1 MVFFKCVGY
10 SRKRG
15 YPQPCGRGIHG
26 YIIEEELDKMKIVL
40 LGEPMG
46 LFMANEPGAI
56 SEVKTFTAS
65 IAGAEYNVAV
75 GLARLGHTPAY
86 CTRLGFDPMGEKILH
101 GMRSNGI
108 ATDLV
113 MQAEGELTGLMLKSS
128 TQEGDPDIAYYRKG
142 SAASKISPHDIDGL
156 DLYGCE
162 RLHVTGIFPA
172 VSASALAATRRLIS
186 RARALDI
193 PYSFDPNLRPPLWA
207 DKKQMVQTLNSL
219 AEGAETV
226 LPGIGEGLQLTGQ
239 ESPEGIAQFY
249 HDMGVKNVVVKLGAK
264 GAYFSEK
271 GGRSGVS
278 AGFPVERVVD
288 TVGAGDGFA
297 AGVVSALAEG
307 ETLEQ
312 AAFRG
317 NVIGA
322 VQITHKSDNEGLPTR
337 EELGKI
343 ILAGKV

>member
-1 MVFFKCVGY
+1 
-10 SRKRG
+10 
-15 YPQPCGRGIHG
+15 
-26 YIIEEELDKMKIVL
+26 MKIVL

-46 LFMANEPGAI
+46 LFMAEESGPI
-56 SEVKTFTAS
+56 SGVKHFTAS

-75 GLARLGHTPAY
+75 GLARQGHTPAY
-86 CTRLGFDPMGEKILH
+86 CTRLGFDPMGEKILN
-101 GMRSNGI
+101 GMRENGI

-113 MQAEGELTGLMLKSS
+113 MHCQDDLTGFMMKGS

-172 VSASALAATRRLIS
+172 VSQSALAATRRLIS
-186 RARALDI
+186 RAQALDI
-193 PYSFDPNLRPPLWA
+193 PYSFDPNLRPQLWA
-207 DKKQMVQTLNSL
+207 SEQEMVSTLNSL

-226 LPGIGEGLQLTGQ
+226 LPGIGEGKLLTGQ
-239 ESPEGIAQFY
+239 ETPEGIAAFY
-249 HDMGVKNVVVKLGAK
+249 HNMGVRNVVVKLGGN
-264 GAYFSEK
+264 GAYFSQK
-271 GGRSGVS
+271 GGASGIS
-278 AGFPVERVVD
+278 AGFPVDKVVD

-297 AGVVSALAEG
+297 AGVIAALAEG

-322 VQITHKSDNEGLPTR
+322 IQVANKSDNEGLPTR
-337 EELGKI
+337 EQLAQI
-343 ILAGKV
+343 ILAGHA